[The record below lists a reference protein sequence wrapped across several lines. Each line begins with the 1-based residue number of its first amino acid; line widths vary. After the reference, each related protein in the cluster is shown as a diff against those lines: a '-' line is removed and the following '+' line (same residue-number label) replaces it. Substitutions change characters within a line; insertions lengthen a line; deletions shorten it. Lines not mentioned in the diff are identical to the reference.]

1 MTQPLGEGSLPNVS
15 YMALLDRIHNL
26 ESQYLHDK
34 KVWEEELKEERRA
47 RREDVRILREA
58 MYPFFKFMDQEVPQK
73 WTDVEDR
80 IEDIVDRQ
88 QLLQERLI
96 TVDDSTMAL
105 EDRIADLENGR
116 GFHEVADG
124 SEDGNDDDNG
134 GDGGEGNDYP
144 RRQVTDHRAFSRSGR
159 SPKPHHSSDST
170 DPSNSAKE
178 RQPANAAEAFLPT
191 PGQNQINGRSAPSMD
206 RNGFIGLSPN
216 LVVMSS
222 KGAPSMPAKL
232 SPLRT
237 DLVISK
243 TEISI
248 PDCRV
253 RIQSLAQTDS
263 SNRLR
268 PYLAF
273 SRFGQPFGSNG
284 FDEDSCRSLS
294 SSPSSSP
301 PRCSFPMSSYAAQSS
316 NLKRKRSL
324 KERHASENVMV
335 AGRLLSLPNPPPL
348 SLSDNIDGSR
358 TCKMSTSD
366 VDKSA
371 PCFPHVLSHRV
382 QDCHGSEAVTP
393 PSEC

>member
-1 MTQPLGEGSLPNVS
+1 
-15 YMALLDRIHNL
+15 
-26 ESQYLHDK
+26 
-34 KVWEEELKEERRA
+34 
-47 RREDVRILREA
+47 
-58 MYPFFKFMDQEVPQK
+58 
-73 WTDVEDR
+73 
-80 IEDIVDRQ
+80 
-88 QLLQERLI
+88 
-96 TVDDSTMAL
+96 
-105 EDRIADLENGR
+105 
-116 GFHEVADG
+116 
-124 SEDGNDDDNG
+124 
-134 GDGGEGNDYP
+134 
-144 RRQVTDHRAFSRSGR
+144 
-159 SPKPHHSSDST
+159 
-170 DPSNSAKE
+170 
-178 RQPANAAEAFLPT
+178 
-191 PGQNQINGRSAPSMD
+191 
-206 RNGFIGLSPN
+206 
-216 LVVMSS
+216 
-222 KGAPSMPAKL
+222 MPAKL
-232 SPLRT
+232 PPLRT

-243 TEISI
+243 AEISI

-253 RIQSLAQTDS
+253 RIQSLAQIDS
-263 SNRLR
+263 SNRSR

-301 PRCSFPMSSYAAQSS
+301 PRCSFPMSSYTAQSS